1 MSNNGVKRI
10 KVVIYPNQL
19 EWIDRIS
26 TIMRRTRRQTFLECF
41 SGYIGAFKADTKFEQ
56 WGASE

>member
-26 TIMRRTRRQTFLECF
+26 TIMRKTRRETFLECF
-41 SGYIGAFKADTKFEQ
+41 STYIGAFKAETKYEQ
-56 WGASE
+56 WGAQR

>member
-1 MSNNGVKRI
+1 MPNREPKRI

-26 TIMRRTRRQTFLECF
+26 GVMNQSRRQTFLECF
-41 SGYIGAFKADTKFEQ
+41 AEYIGAFKQDIKKLGMESQ
-56 WGASE
+56 R